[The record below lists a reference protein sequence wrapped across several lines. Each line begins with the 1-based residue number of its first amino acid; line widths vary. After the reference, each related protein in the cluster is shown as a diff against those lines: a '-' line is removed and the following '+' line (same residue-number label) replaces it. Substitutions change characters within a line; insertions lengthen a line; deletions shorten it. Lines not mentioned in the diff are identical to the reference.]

1 MQIFTFRK
9 SLTVIALSL
18 LCCVAYAQKT
28 VILETPG
35 KLSEKIS
42 GAEKY
47 TTTSLVISGPI
58 NGADILFLREM
69 AGRNQE
75 GGKTE
80 GTLQCPNRS
89 ATIFGVKL

>member
-9 SLTVIALSL
+9 GLTVIALSL

-28 VILETPG
+28 VMETPG

-42 GAEKY
+42 RAEKY
-47 TTTSLVISGPI
+47 TTTSLVTSGPI

-69 AGRNQE
+69 ASRNQE
-75 GGKTE
+75 GARRRNACSVQIEVQRFSG
-80 GTLQCPNRS
+80 
-89 ATIFGVKL
+89 

>member
-9 SLTVIALSL
+9 GLTVIALSL

-42 GAEKY
+42 GAEK
-47 TTTSLVISGPI
+47 
-58 NGADILFLREM
+58 
-69 AGRNQE
+69 
-75 GGKTE
+75 
-80 GTLQCPNRS
+80 
-89 ATIFGVKL
+89 

>member
-9 SLTVIALSL
+9 GLTVIALSL

-58 NGADILFLREM
+58 NGADILFLRRWWQKPRR
-69 AGRNQE
+69 GQD
-75 GGKTE
+75 GGNAAVSK
-80 GTLQCPNRS
+80 
-89 ATIFGVKL
+89 

>member
-9 SLTVIALSL
+9 GLTAIALSL

-58 NGADILFLREM
+58 NGAYFSGRWPAETKKGARRRERCSVQIEVQRFS
-69 AGRNQE
+69 G
-75 GGKTE
+75 
-80 GTLQCPNRS
+80 
-89 ATIFGVKL
+89 

>member
-9 SLTVIALSL
+9 GLTVIALSL

-58 NGADILFLREM
+58 NGADILFLREI
-69 AGRNQE
+69 GRQKPRRGQD
-75 GGKTE
+75 GGNAAVSK
-80 GTLQCPNRS
+80 
-89 ATIFGVKL
+89 

>member
-9 SLTVIALSL
+9 GLTAIALSL

-80 GTLQCPNRS
+80 GTLQLS
-89 ATIFGVKL
+89 LIHI